1 MEEIEKFHF
10 FVKTNSVSTKASE
23 KLTWVIL
30 CLYLQ
35 RLPFRIENTAGFLC
49 EEDILKT
56 KGQRAANLRKF
67 LENNEQQ
74 NLITDA
80 LETFRK
86 QRKT

>member
-56 KGQRAANLRKF
+56 KFYQRTEDSKPKKVF
-67 LENNEQQ
+67 G
-74 NLITDA
+74 
-80 LETFRK
+80 K
-86 QRKT
+86 